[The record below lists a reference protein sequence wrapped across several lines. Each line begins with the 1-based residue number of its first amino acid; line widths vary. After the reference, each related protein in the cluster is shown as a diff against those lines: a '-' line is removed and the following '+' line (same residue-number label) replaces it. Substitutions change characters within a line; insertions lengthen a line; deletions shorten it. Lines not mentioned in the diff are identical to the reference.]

1 MAKES
6 QISAPVSEATKTLL
20 DKHVRATGIKKGRL
34 VEDALRHHLT
44 ALAALP
50 ADIIVHPTL
59 VITRES
65 GEAMVKQIK
74 SGKANAALRKL
85 MRDGD

>member
-1 MAKES
+1 VAKKPRV
-6 QISAPVSEATKTLL
+6 SAPISRATKDLL
-20 DKHVRATGIKKGRL
+20 DRHVRATGIKKGRL

-50 ADIIVHPTL
+50 ADVIVHSTL
-59 VITRES
+59 VLTRAS
-65 GEAMVKQIK
+65 GGGVLQQID
-74 SGKANAALRKL
+74 SGKATPALRRL